1 MVVIETSLDLIGPD
15 SRYRVTV
22 NGMLCATVTFSPARI
37 LTDAEQARMEDI
49 VSAGFLRA
57 MGLSS

>member
-1 MVVIETSLDLIGPD
+1 MSDFPD
-15 SRYRVTV
+15 RGTKPCGGGRKS
-22 NGMLCATVTFSPARI
+22 GMQCATVTFSPARI